1 VNRTYDY
8 HGFDIEVA
16 VETDFRW
23 KAGSSAKNSVGFV
36 AVVRIS
42 KAGAAV
48 AVFSPLRFGES
59 QGKPFL
65 SEADA
70 LMGGYSAG
78 RRIVDD
84 LFNS

>member
-1 VNRTYDY
+1 MSRTYHY

-16 VETDFRW
+16 VEADFSW
-23 KAGSSAKNSVGFV
+23 KAEPSATTRVGFV
-36 AVVRIS
+36 AVVRIT
-42 KAGAAV
+42 KAGASI

-59 QGKPFL
+59 LGRPFL

-78 RRIVDD
+78 RRLVDD

>member
-1 VNRTYDY
+1 MSHTYHY
-8 HGFDIEVA
+8 HGFVIEVA
-16 VETDFRW
+16 VETDFSC
-23 KAGSSAKNSVGFV
+23 KAGPGATTSAGFV
-36 AVVRIS
+36 AVVSIS
-42 KAGAAV
+42 KAGTSV

-70 LMGGYSAG
+70 LMAGYSAG
-78 RRIVDD
+78 QRIVDD

>member
-1 VNRTYDY
+1 LEGRTQR
-8 HGFDIEVA
+8 
-16 VETDFRW
+16 TT
-23 KAGSSAKNSVGFV
+23 SVGFV
-36 AVVRIS
+36 AAVRII
-42 KAGAAV
+42 KAGASV

-70 LMGGYSAG
+70 LSAG

>member
-1 VNRTYDY
+1 MSRTYHY
-8 HGFDIEVA
+8 HGLDIEVA
-16 VETDFRW
+16 VEADFSW
-23 KAGSSAKNSVGFV
+23 KAGPKGTTSVGFV

-42 KAGAAV
+42 KAGASV

-84 LFNS
+84 LLNS

>member
-1 VNRTYDY
+1 
-8 HGFDIEVA
+8 
-16 VETDFRW
+16 
-23 KAGSSAKNSVGFV
+23 V

-42 KAGAAV
+42 NAGASV

-70 LMGGYSAG
+70 LMSGYSAG